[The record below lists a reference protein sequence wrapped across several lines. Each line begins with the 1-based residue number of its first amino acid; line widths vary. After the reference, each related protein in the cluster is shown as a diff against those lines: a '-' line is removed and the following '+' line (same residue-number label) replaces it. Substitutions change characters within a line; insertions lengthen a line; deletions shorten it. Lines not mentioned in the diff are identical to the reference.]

1 MAGAGSYDTFFSAA
15 VTSTKVQVSAVPV
28 DIGAYQML
36 NNAAAITYIQ
46 VFYKLAADVTV
57 GTTVPDVVIP
67 LPVSGGAT
75 IHFGGTGWR
84 TKAGSVSGVASPG
97 LTLAST
103 TTRGGSTTATTDII
117 LWKCR

>member
-1 MAGAGSYDTFFSAA
+1 MPMANGAFDSLFSAA
-15 VTSTKVQVSAVPV
+15 VTGTKVQVSAVPV

-36 NNAAAITYIQ
+36 NNAAAITYVQ

-75 IHFGGTGWR
+75 INFSGSGWR
-84 TKAGSVSGVASPG
+84 TRGA

-103 TTRGGSTTATTDII
+103 TTRGGNSTATTDVV